1 MSAML
6 DVAAAREIVFRH
18 TRRPIPPE
26 RQRLTP
32 GVLGQ
37 LLAEDVTADIDSPP
51 FHKAMMDGIAVRAAD
66 CIQPRTEL
74 RLCGEVAAG
83 VVGNALDHLCEAVRI
98 FTGAPLPD
106 GADAVVKEEDV
117 AGWGSWC
124 LLLDKPV
131 RAGQN
136 VMLRGSEMRAG
147 QVVVPAGTV
156 VTANALGLLAGVGR
170 TSALLVPRPQVK
182 VIATGNELVSA
193 NAVPTGAQIRNTNG
207 PMLCAK
213 AYHAGGMEEDFGIA
227 PDDDDQLTALV
238 RRALTSAHILLL
250 SGGVSVGKYDLVP
263 DVLKSLGVEIH
274 FHTVR
279 MKPGKPLLFGTL
291 GEKLVFGLPGNPV
304 SAAVGFDLFVRPAI
318 DILCGRTDPGPKEL
332 RLPLCEPLRAKH
344 DRPTYHPAVIG
355 ADSVRP
361 LPWQGSADLRAL
373 LPANGYVV
381 LPPGE
386 VSFAAGDVLSVIQT
400 G

>member
-1 MSAML
+1 MML
-6 DVAAAREIVFRH
+6 DVAAAREIVLRH

-37 LLAEDVTADIDSPP
+37 VLAEDVTADIDSPP
-51 FHKAMMDGIAVRAAD
+51 FDKAMMDGYAVRTSDLLTPGIA
-66 CIQPRTEL
+66 L
-74 RLCGEVAAG
+74 RVVDEVQAG
-83 VVGNALDHLCEAVRI
+83 SSHVSHVGIGEAVRI
-98 FTGAPLPD
+98 FTGAPMPFS
-106 GADAVVKEEDV
+106 ADAVMKQEDTTRSGDEV
-117 AGWGSWC
+117 VIQTAWI
-124 LLLDKPV
+124 PP
-131 RAGQN
+131 GQHI
-136 VMLRGSEMRAG
+136 MRRGTEMKTG
-147 QVVVPAGTV
+147 QLVIPAGTV
-156 VTANALGLLAGVGR
+156 ITPVALGLLAACGRESAKLVGR
-170 TSALLVPRPQVK
+170 PVPAVA
-182 VIATGNELVSA
+182 VMATGNELVDPP
-193 NAVPTGAQIRNTNG
+193 AVPKAGQIRNTNG
-207 PMLCAK
+207 PMLSAMAEK
-213 AYHAGGMEEDFGIA
+213 AGAEGTHCGILA
-227 PDDDDQLTALV
+227 DDTELMSESLQTALGQFD
-238 RRALTSAHILLL
+238 ILLL

-291 GEKLVFGLPGNPV
+291 GDTLVFGLPGNPV

-318 DILCGRTDPGPKEL
+318 DILCGRTDHGPKEL
-332 RLPLCEPLRAKH
+332 RLPLSEPLRAKH

-386 VSFAAGDVLSVIQT
+386 VSFAAGEVMSVLQT